1 MLVVGQVLL
10 EQTLSWSLSSKVFI
24 RDQYLLDR
32 GRSHTMTW
40 TNRKSLGGLG
50 ADGVCWGCPVGAFGQ
65 DGCASV
71 FSPCSFMEG
80 GLSWEDRNLRQEETQ
95 LKQFLQVSMTEGC
108 VQRTAGSSL
117 QGVWVTCPS
126 LHCWWLPWAD
136 PAPRP
141 GLAMPNRK
149 DKSPHPT

>member
-1 MLVVGQVLL
+1 
-10 EQTLSWSLSSKVFI
+10 
-24 RDQYLLDR
+24 
-32 GRSHTMTW
+32 MTW